1 MGPFTGTALLV
12 FTGSVLLVLLAASV
26 PVAAAL
32 AWLGLILQWSQFGPD
47 ANLHL
52 AFGEIIWQNGV
63 EYVLVAIPLFIM
75 LGEILLRAGIAERM
89 YGAMVQ
95 WLSWLPGGTMH
106 SNIGSCAIF
115 AASSGSSVA
124 TAATVGTVAYPE
136 IERRG
141 YNEPLFLGT
150 LAAGGTLGILIPPS
164 INLIIYGLLTDTS
177 VPRLYLAGFIP
188 GFILASL
195 FMVTVVIFVLF
206 RPAWGGSKVE
216 TSWDGRVRSLPH
228 LLPPLGI
235 FLVVVGSIYAGWATP
250 TEAASVG
257 VVAAIVLAACFRSLS
272 VAMMCEVFEGTLRT
286 TAMIMLIIFAA
297 LFLNFVLGMVGM
309 TAQLVGFIENL
320 GMTPMETLWVF
331 ILFYIAVGCFMETL
345 SMLITTTPLIVPI
358 LVAMGFDPVWLGIL
372 VTLLLETALITPPVG
387 VNLYIVHGIR
397 SGGGSMNDVIVGAS
411 PFVVTLFVMITILVY
426 FPNIALFLPN
436 LVMG

>member
-1 MGPFTGTALLV
+1 MLAFTGT
-12 FTGSVLLVLLAASV
+12 VLLTLLAASV
-26 PVAAAL
+26 PVAATL
-32 AWLGLILQWSQFGPD
+32 GILGLILQWNFMGWDSS
-47 ANLHL
+47 LHL
-52 AFGEIIWQNGV
+52 ALGEIVWQNAV

-89 YGAMVQ
+89 YTAMVQ

-164 INLIIYGLLTDTS
+164 ISLIIYGLLTDTS
-177 VPRLYLAGFIP
+177 VPQLYLAGFIP
-188 GFILASL
+188 GVILASL
-195 FMVTVVIFVLF
+195 FMITVIIAVLY
-206 RPAWGGSKVE
+206 RPKWGGSKVE
-216 TSWDGRVRSLPH
+216 TSWQGRWRTLPH
-228 LLPPLGI
+228 LVPPLGI
-235 FLVVVGSIYAGWATP
+235 FVIVVGSIYAGLATP

-257 VVAAIVLAACFRSLS
+257 VVGALILAASFRALNLN
-272 VAMMCEVFEGTLRT
+272 MLREVFEGTLKT
-286 TAMIMLIIFAA
+286 TAMVMLIIFAA
-297 LFLNFVLGMVGM
+297 LFLNFVLGMIGM
-309 TAQLVGFIENL
+309 TAQLVSVIADL
-320 GMTPMETLWVF
+320 GMSPMQTLWVF
-331 ILFYIAVGCFMETL
+331 ILFYLVVGCFMETL

-397 SGGGSMNDVIVGAS
+397 KSGSMNDVIVGAS
-411 PFVVTLFVMITILVY
+411 PFVITMFVMIVVLVY
-426 FPNIALFLPN
+426 FPDIALFLPKTFYR
-436 LVMG
+436 

>member
-1 MGPFTGTALLV
+1 MLAFTGT
-12 FTGSVLLVLLAASV
+12 VLLTLLAASV
-26 PVAAAL
+26 PVAATL
-32 AWLGLILQWSQFGPD
+32 GILGLILQWNFMGWDSS
-47 ANLHL
+47 LHL
-52 AFGEIIWQNGV
+52 ALGEIVWQNAV

-89 YGAMVQ
+89 YTAMVQ

-164 INLIIYGLLTDTS
+164 ISLIIYGLLTDTS
-177 VPRLYLAGFIP
+177 VPQLYLAGFIP
-188 GFILASL
+188 GVILASL
-195 FMVTVVIFVLF
+195 FMITVIIAVLY
-206 RPAWGGSKVE
+206 RPKWGGSKVE
-216 TSWDGRVRSLPH
+216 TSWEGRWHTLPH
-228 LLPPLGI
+228 LVPPLGI
-235 FLVVVGSIYAGWATP
+235 FVIVVGSIYAGLATP

-257 VVAAIVLAACFRSLS
+257 VVGALILAASFRALNLN
-272 VAMMCEVFEGTLRT
+272 MLREVFEGTLKT
-286 TAMIMLIIFAA
+286 TAMVMLIIFAA
-297 LFLNFVLGMVGM
+297 LFLNFVLGMIGM
-309 TAQLVGFIENL
+309 TAQLVSVIADL
-320 GMTPMETLWVF
+320 GMSPMQTLWVF
-331 ILFYIAVGCFMETL
+331 ILFYLVVGCFMETL

-397 SGGGSMNDVIVGAS
+397 KGGSMNDVIVGAS
-411 PFVVTLFVMITILVY
+411 PFVITMFVMIVVLVY
-426 FPNIALFLPN
+426 FPDIALFLPKTFYR
-436 LVMG
+436 

>member
-1 MGPFTGTALLV
+1 MLGWTGILLI
-12 FTGSVLLVLLAASV
+12 SLLALSV

-32 AWLGLILQWSQFGPD
+32 GWLGLMLEQVYSPMP
-47 ANLHL
+47 LHL
-52 AFGEIIWQNGV
+52 ALGEIVWQNAI
-63 EYVLVAIPLFIM
+63 EYVLVAIPLFIL

-89 YGAMVQ
+89 YTAMVQ

-177 VPRLYLAGFIP
+177 VPQLYLAGFIP
-188 GFILASL
+188 GVILASL
-195 FMVTVVIFVLF
+195 FMLTVLIAVLF
-206 RPAWGGSKVE
+206 RPEWGGSPVE
-216 TSWDGRVRSLPH
+216 TSWDQRWKSLPH

-235 FLVVVGSIYAGWATP
+235 FVVVVGSIYAGLATP

-257 VVAAIVLAACFRSLS
+257 VCAALALAAAFGALNLEMLREA
-272 VAMMCEVFEGTLRT
+272 VEGTLRT
-286 TAMIMLIIFAA
+286 TAMVMLIIFAA
-297 LFLNFVLGMVGM
+297 LFLNFVLAAIGM
-309 TAQLVGFIENL
+309 TGKLITLINDL
-320 GMTPMETLWVF
+320 GVSPMQTLWVV
-331 ILFYIAVGCFMETL
+331 IAFYIVIGCFMETL
-345 SMLITTTPLIVPI
+345 SMLITTTPLIAPI
-358 LVAMGFDPVWLGIL
+358 LIGMGFDPVWLGIL
-372 VTLLLETALITPPVG
+372 VTILLETALITPPVG
-387 VNLYIVHGIR
+387 VNLYIVHGVR
-397 SGGGSMNDVIVGAS
+397 DGGTMNDVIVGAA
-411 PFVVTLFVMITILVY
+411 PFVITMFVMIGILVM
-426 FPNIALFLPN
+426 FPQIALFLPQ
-436 LVMG
+436 MFY

>member
-1 MGPFTGTALLV
+1 MLAFTGTILL
-12 FTGSVLLVLLAASV
+12 TLLAASV
-26 PVAAAL
+26 PVAATL
-32 AWLGLILQWSQFGPD
+32 GILGLILQWNFMGWDSS
-47 ANLHL
+47 LHL
-52 AFGEIIWQNGV
+52 ALGEIVWQNAV

-89 YGAMVQ
+89 YTAMVQ

-164 INLIIYGLLTDTS
+164 ISLIIYGLLTDTS
-177 VPRLYLAGFIP
+177 VPQLYLAGFIP
-188 GFILASL
+188 GVILASL
-195 FMVTVVIFVLF
+195 FMITVIIAVLY
-206 RPAWGGSKVE
+206 RPKWGGSKVE
-216 TSWDGRVRSLPH
+216 TSWEGRWRTLPH
-228 LLPPLGI
+228 LVPPLGI
-235 FLVVVGSIYAGWATP
+235 FVIVVGSIYAGLATP

-257 VVAAIVLAACFRSLS
+257 VVGALILAASFRALNLN
-272 VAMMCEVFEGTLRT
+272 MLREVFEGTLKT
-286 TAMIMLIIFAA
+286 TAMVMLIIFAA
-297 LFLNFVLGMVGM
+297 LFLNFVLGMIGM
-309 TAQLVGFIENL
+309 TAQLVSVIADL
-320 GMTPMETLWVF
+320 GMSPMQTLWVF
-331 ILFYIAVGCFMETL
+331 ILFYLVVGCFMETL

-397 SGGGSMNDVIVGAS
+397 KSGSMNDVIVGAS
-411 PFVVTLFVMITILVY
+411 PFVITMFVMIVLLVY
-426 FPNIALFLPN
+426 FPVIALFLPETFYR
-436 LVMG
+436 

>member
-1 MGPFTGTALLV
+1 MLGWTGV
-12 FTGSVLLVLLAASV
+12 VLLSLLALSV

-32 AWLGLILQWSQFGPD
+32 GWLGLILENFYSPMP
-47 ANLHL
+47 LHL
-52 AFGEIIWQNGV
+52 ALGEIVWQNAI

-136 IERRG
+136 IARRG

-177 VPRLYLAGFIP
+177 VPQLYLAGFIP

-195 FMVTVVIFVLF
+195 FMLTVLIAVLF
-206 RPAWGGSKVE
+206 RREWGGTAVE
-216 TSWDGRVRSLPH
+216 TSWDLRWKSLPH

-235 FLVVVGSIYAGWATP
+235 FVVVVGSIYAGFATP

-257 VVAAIVLAACFRSLS
+257 VVAALALAAAFGSLNLNMLRE
-272 VAMMCEVFEGTLRT
+272 AIEGTLRT
-286 TAMIMLIIFAA
+286 TAMVMLIIFAA
-297 LFLNFVLGMVGM
+297 LFLNFVLAAVGM
-309 TAQLVGFIENL
+309 TAKLLAVIEGL
-320 GMTPMETLWVF
+320 GVSPMQTLWVV
-331 ILFYIAVGCFMETL
+331 IAFYIIIGCFMETL
-345 SMLITTTPLIVPI
+345 SMLITTTPLIAPI
-358 LVAMGFDPVWLGIL
+358 LIGMGFDPVWLGIL
-372 VTLLLETALITPPVG
+372 ITILLETALITPPVG
-387 VNLYIVHGIR
+387 VNLYIVHGVR
-397 SGGGSMNDVIVGAS
+397 DGGTMNDVIIGAS
-411 PFVVTLFVMITILVY
+411 PFVITMFVMIGLLVM
-426 FPNIALFLPN
+426 FPQIALFLPQ
-436 LVMG
+436 LFY